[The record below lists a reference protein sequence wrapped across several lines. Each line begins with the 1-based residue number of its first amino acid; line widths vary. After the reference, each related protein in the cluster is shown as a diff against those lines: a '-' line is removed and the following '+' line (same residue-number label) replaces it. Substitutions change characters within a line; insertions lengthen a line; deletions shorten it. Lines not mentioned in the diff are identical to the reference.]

1 MTSSRSSCRRL
12 TVATALVCC
21 LLAGLAVSL
30 PAGELANSQTMSSS
44 SSVSASFSSSSVQQS
59 ASASVSS
66 SADKKQLIKT
76 TTTTTSTTTSTTSTT
91 TDAAP
96 IVIPLDETEKE
107 EAQPDYQEPQSQPE
121 PEPEPKP
128 EPEPEP
134 KPEPE
139 PEPEPKPEPEP
150 EPKPEPKPVE
160 PVDTDATDLQN
171 LQKPKEEIPVL
182 KPVDEETKADVE
194 EESNGNSIQQQHSAR
209 PAAENR
215 EEEEEEEKCQCKLR
229 ELTDKMVVDDRITND
244 PDRLIGGS
252 FRQVDR
258 RTCPA
263 LRSRRRGGFFLAI
276 LVVFVIFLDVTG
288 ATSLGQAL
296 PALPISSIDAYQPLR
311 EKEICPSIEVRNG
324 PQQFSELEGCRVVEG
339 FLHIV
344 LMENLDFA
352 SDLNNRSFP
361 ALREITGYLL
371 FYRVFGLRSIGQ
383 LFPNLAV
390 IRGQQLLFDFSFVV
404 YELMQLQEIGLKSL
418 AELQRGSVLIEK
430 NPNLCYVES
439 IDWGRIGHSGRLNH
453 FIQGNKRASECPK
466 CQDRCPAG
474 GDGRRLC
481 WNNDD
486 CQKVCDQCGQ
496 GVSGACSV
504 MTRDVGRPSDMR
516 CCHEECAGGC
526 SGGQSNQ
533 CDVCKH
539 VIHNDECRSVCPPGH
554 YLFMKRRCVTDVE
567 CITMLPPR
575 QSVQEYPYVKKNW
588 KVFAESGECILECPP
603 GFQEKKIN
611 HNDTLHYFTCVPCQG
626 PCPKVCKG
634 LFVSNIETVQ
644 KLRGCTTI
652 DGDLEMQIK
661 GGDNIIQELE
671 RSLGSI
677 EVIKGVLKI
686 TRSFPILSLSFF
698 KSLRNITGKPETEHS
713 IGSKNFDD
721 EYALTVQD
729 NQNLQQLWPK
739 TQNLTIFK
747 KMLFHFNPKLCL
759 NLIEELVNSS
769 TVPGTLAFKHSD
781 VDISPWSNGDKA
793 TCDEQVLN
801 VTIVNKSDKSMQLSW
816 NNFRATLADKRQLLG
831 YVISYIEAPYKNVSY
846 FDRRDACGGDG
857 WTTIDVAANHDAEP
871 EENEM
876 NIITYLKPY
885 TQYAIYVQ
893 TYTVAPQQTGKRIGA
908 RSPIL
913 YERTSPA
920 EPDQPEDLRA
930 SANSSSEL
938 VIDWKPPIN
947 PNGIVTHYIVTGSWR
962 KDDQDYFDK
971 LDTCAEHASSLV
983 VSETKKPVLEETS
996 PDNRTSIF
1004 GDPSIFAAS
1013 PEGNNNPESGGG
1025 SAQQGKC
1032 CQCTGTNDKVTLE
1045 KKEKEQQFKIEF
1057 ENFLHDKI
1065 YIKDTIVLGRKKRH
1079 VDTTTEIGDPDNNAI
1094 EFPEDK
1100 PTINSSHNQ
1109 AIGIAPGENHTNFY
1123 DGNNRLITFYQK
1135 VTGTSYTV
1143 VGVRHYA
1150 EYTIKVIACHDHDPF
1165 TNRTLCSMTAALTS
1179 ARTKQSDFA
1188 DDIVGGVVRYESNN
1202 TSRSI
1207 KIGWNEPEDPNG
1219 LIKKYLLEYRRS
1231 DNGKVVRECVR
1242 RKDFVESQRTKL
1254 MVDLIPGNYC
1264 VQVRAVSL
1272 AGPGPPTK
1280 DVCFLIEEHFNGMT
1294 GSMISGIFVVVL
1306 LVVILLAV
1314 VLGYYF
1320 IKNKKYKDD
1329 HGTVSINPDYH
1340 KYVPDEWE
1348 VARDNVVILRE
1359 LGQGSF
1365 GMVYEGLLRNT
1376 VPNQPE
1382 VKCAIKTVNEKANVK
1397 ERMEFLTEASVMK
1410 EFNAN
1415 HVLKLLGVVSKA
1427 QPTLVIMEL
1436 MANGDLKSY
1445 LRSHRPD
1452 CEENVTEGR
1461 QPPTLKC
1468 ILKMAIEIADGM
1480 MYLSEKKYVHRDLAA
1495 RNCMVAGDMTVK
1507 IGDFGL
1513 TRDIYETDYYRKG
1526 GKGLLPVRWMAPESL
1541 RDGVYTSQCDVWS
1554 FGVVLWEMATLA
1566 SQPYQGL
1573 TNEQVL
1579 KYVID
1584 GGVMER
1590 PEGCPDRLYNL
1601 MESCWQYVAKRRP
1614 TFIDLI
1620 ENLLPDVPVQFA
1632 SVSFFHSDAGVSAR
1646 AAPKAHY
1653 EQETQ
1658 LLNETL
1664 MSLPE
1669 GDSEFDEYLMG
1680 DPLSRFRHYASD
1692 QIVQIDDE
1700 RHTGEEIPLTS
1711 NLLLESRRSD
1721 EGGEEGIREEEVGD
1735 DDHVPVLFPHDRGGA
1750 YILVKNPGGQI
1761 AANGN
1766 GSKSESSKGTTSMA
1780 SEDSKGSY
1788 VSNGSASNGYVLGIL
1803 KQRRYNN
1810 T

>member
-1 MTSSRSSCRRL
+1 M
-12 TVATALVCC
+12 
-21 LLAGLAVSL
+21 
-30 PAGELANSQTMSSS
+30 
-44 SSVSASFSSSSVQQS
+44 
-59 ASASVSS
+59 
-66 SADKKQLIKT
+66 
-76 TTTTTSTTTSTTSTT
+76 
-91 TDAAP
+91 
-96 IVIPLDETEKE
+96 
-107 EAQPDYQEPQSQPE
+107 
-121 PEPEPKP
+121 
-128 EPEPEP
+128 
-134 KPEPE
+134 
-139 PEPEPKPEPEP
+139 
-150 EPKPEPKPVE
+150 
-160 PVDTDATDLQN
+160 
-171 LQKPKEEIPVL
+171 
-182 KPVDEETKADVE
+182 
-194 EESNGNSIQQQHSAR
+194 
-209 PAAENR
+209 
-215 EEEEEEEKCQCKLR
+215 
-229 ELTDKMVVDDRITND
+229 TDKMIVEERITHE
-244 PDRLIGGS
+244 PDRLIGGL

-258 RTCPA
+258 KTCSA
-263 LRSRRRGGFFLAI
+263 LRTRRRGCSFLVTV
-276 LVVFVIFLDVTG
+276 VVFLITLDWLE
-288 ATSLGQAL
+288 ASLLSPFQAAL
-296 PALPISSIDAYQPLR
+296 PSSSIDAYQPLR

-339 FLHIV
+339 FLHVV
-344 LMENLDFA
+344 LMENMDFA
-352 SDLNNRSFP
+352 ADLNNRSFP

-404 YELMQLQEIGLKSL
+404 YELVQLQEIGLKSL

-430 NPNLCYVES
+430 NPNLCYVDS

-453 FIQGNKRASECPK
+453 FIQGNKKASECPK
-466 CQDRCPAG
+466 CPDRCPAG

-496 GVSGACSV
+496 GGSGACSV
-504 MTRDVGRPSDMR
+504 IPKEVGRPSEMR

-526 SGGQSNQ
+526 SGSQSNQ

-554 YLFMKRRCVTDVE
+554 YLFMKRRCVTDIE
-567 CITMLPPR
+567 CITMPPPR
-575 QSVQEYPYVKKNW
+575 QSIQEYPYVKWNW
-588 KVFAESGECILECPP
+588 KVFDKTEECILECPP
-603 GFQEKKIN
+603 GFQEERKQLN
-611 HNDTLHYFTCVPCQG
+611 GTLSYFTCVPCQG
-626 PCPKVCKG
+626 PCPKICKG
-634 LFVSNIETVQ
+634 SFLSNIETVQ

-698 KSLRNITGKPETEHS
+698 KSLKTITGKPDALHS
-713 IGSKNFDD
+713 SGSKNFDD

-739 TQNLTIFK
+739 TQNLTIHK
-747 KMLFHFNPKLCL
+747 KVLFHFNPKLCL

-769 TVPGTLAFKHSD
+769 RLPGAEAFKYSD

-793 TCDEQVLN
+793 TCDEQLLN
-801 VTIVNKSDKSMQLSW
+801 VTVINKSDKNMQLSW
-816 NNFRATLADKRQLLG
+816 NNFRATLDDKRQLLG
-831 YVISYIEAPYKNVSY
+831 YVISYIEAPYANISY

-857 WTTIDVAANHDAEP
+857 WTTIDVPANAEAEP
-871 EENEM
+871 EENEIT
-876 NIITYLKPY
+876 IITNLKPY

-893 TYTVAPQQTGKRIGA
+893 TYTVAPQHSGKRIGA
-908 RSPIL
+908 RSLIL

-930 SANSSSEL
+930 YANSSSEL
-938 VIDWKPPIN
+938 IIEWKPPIN
-947 PNGIVTHYIVTGSWR
+947 PNGIVSFYIVTGSWR
-962 KDDQDYFDK
+962 KDDQDYVDK
-971 LDTCAEHASSLV
+971 HDSCAEHVSSLV
-983 VSETKKPVLEETS
+983 VSETKKAVEEAS

-1004 GDPSIFAAS
+1004 SDPTLLGIGAG
-1013 PEGNNNPESGGG
+1013 GNTNAGAGSGGAV
-1025 SAQQGKC
+1025 SVQQGKC
-1032 CQCTGTNDKVTLE
+1032 CECTGPNDKVTLE

-1065 YIKDTIVLGRKKRH
+1065 YIKDTHIFGRNKRH
-1079 VDTTTEIGDPDNNAI
+1079 VDTTTAVGEHDMNAI

-1100 PTINSSHNQ
+1100 PMINSSQNQ
-1109 AIGIAPGENHTNFY
+1109 ATAMIANENHTNIY
-1123 DGNNRLITFYQK
+1123 DNNRLITFYQK

-1150 EYTIKVIACHDHDPF
+1150 EYTIQVVACHEPDPIRG
-1165 TNRTLCSMTAALTS
+1165 RTLCSMTAVTS
-1179 ARTKQSDFA
+1179 ARTKQSDYA
-1188 DDIVGGVVRYESNN
+1188 DDVVGGIMRYDSNH

-1219 LIKKYLLEYRRS
+1219 LITKYLLEYRRS
-1231 DNGKVVRECVR
+1231 DNGKIVKECVR
-1242 RKDFVESQRTKL
+1242 RKDFVESNKTRVL
-1254 MVDLIPGNYC
+1254 GDLIPGNYC
-1264 VQVRAVSL
+1264 VQVRAFSL

-1280 DVCFLIEEHFNGMT
+1280 DVCFLIEEHFSGPS
-1294 GSMISGIFVVVL
+1294 GSTLTIIVVL
-1306 LVVILLAV
+1306 VLIVVISILCI
-1314 VLGYYF
+1314 GYF
-1320 IKNKKYKDD
+1320 LMKNKKNKDE
-1329 HGTVSINPDYH
+1329 HGIISINPDYH

-1348 VARDNVVILRE
+1348 VPRENVVIIRE

-1376 VPNQPE
+1376 VPNEPE
-1382 VKCAIKTVNEKANVK
+1382 VKCAIKTVNEKANIK
-1397 ERMEFLTEASVMK
+1397 ERIEFLTEASVMK
-1410 EFNAN
+1410 EFNAH

-1436 MANGDLKSY
+1436 MVNGDLKSY

-1452 CEENVTEGR
+1452 CEENVDQGR

-1480 MYLSEKKYVHRDLAA
+1480 MYLSDKKYVHRDLAA
-1495 RNCMVAGDMTVK
+1495 RNCMVAGDLTVK

-1590 PEGCPDRLYNL
+1590 PEGCPDRLYIL
-1601 MESCWQYVAKRRP
+1601 MESCWQFLAKKRP

-1620 ENLLPDVPVQFA
+1620 ENLLPDVPSQFA
-1632 SVSFFHSDAGVSAR
+1632 SVSFYHSDAGVSAR
-1646 AAPKAHY
+1646 AALKAQY
-1653 EQETQ
+1653 EKETQ
-1658 LLNETL
+1658 FFNDPSSSLREALLE
-1664 MSLPE
+1664 S
-1669 GDSEFDEYLMG
+1669 GDFLVS
-1680 DPLSRFRHYASD
+1680 DPLSQNRLYGSTE
-1692 QIVQIDDE
+1692 ILQIDDE
-1700 RHTGEEIPLTS
+1700 RQIDNEGGIPLVS
-1711 NLLLESRRSD
+1711 DPRFESRRNA
-1721 EGGEEGIREEEVGD
+1721 EGEEDLRDDELGD
-1735 DDHVPVLFPHDRGGA
+1735 EDHVPVLFPHDRGGA
-1750 YILVKNPGGQI
+1750 YILVKNPGGHV

-1788 VSNGSASNGYVLGIL
+1788 VSNGSASNGYVMGIL
-1803 KQRRYNN
+1803 KQRRHNN
-1810 T
+1810 TEC

>member
-1 MTSSRSSCRRL
+1 M
-12 TVATALVCC
+12 
-21 LLAGLAVSL
+21 
-30 PAGELANSQTMSSS
+30 
-44 SSVSASFSSSSVQQS
+44 
-59 ASASVSS
+59 
-66 SADKKQLIKT
+66 
-76 TTTTTSTTTSTTSTT
+76 
-91 TDAAP
+91 
-96 IVIPLDETEKE
+96 
-107 EAQPDYQEPQSQPE
+107 
-121 PEPEPKP
+121 
-128 EPEPEP
+128 
-134 KPEPE
+134 
-139 PEPEPKPEPEP
+139 
-150 EPKPEPKPVE
+150 
-160 PVDTDATDLQN
+160 
-171 LQKPKEEIPVL
+171 
-182 KPVDEETKADVE
+182 
-194 EESNGNSIQQQHSAR
+194 
-209 PAAENR
+209 
-215 EEEEEEEKCQCKLR
+215 
-229 ELTDKMVVDDRITND
+229 TDKMIFEERITHE
-244 PDRLIGGS
+244 PDRLIGVPFHQG
-252 FRQVDR
+252 DR
-258 RTCPA
+258 RRCPA
-263 LRSRRRGGFFLAI
+263 LRTRRRGCSFLVTV
-276 LVVFVIFLDVTG
+276 VVFLITLDWLE
-288 ATSLGQAL
+288 ASLLSSLHAAL
-296 PALPISSIDAYQPLR
+296 PSSSIDAYQPLR

-339 FLHIV
+339 FLHVV
-344 LMENLDFA
+344 LMENMDFA
-352 SDLNNRSFP
+352 AELNNRSFP

-404 YELMQLQEIGLKSL
+404 YELVQLQEIGLKSL

-439 IDWGRIGHSGRLNH
+439 IDWGRIGLSGRPNH
-453 FIQGNKRASECPK
+453 FIQGNKKASECPK
-466 CQDRCPAG
+466 CPDRCPAG

-481 WNNDD
+481 WNNDE

-496 GVSGACSV
+496 GGSGACS
-504 MTRDVGRPSDMR
+504 MIPKEVGRPSEMR

-526 SGGQSNQ
+526 SGNQSNQ

-554 YLFMKRRCVTDVE
+554 YLFMKRRCVTDIE
-567 CITMLPPR
+567 CITMPPPR
-575 QSVQEYPYVKKNW
+575 QSIQEYPYVKWNW
-588 KVFAESGECILECPP
+588 KVFDKTEECILECPP
-603 GFQEKKIN
+603 GYQEEKKQLN
-611 HNDTLHYFTCVPCQG
+611 GTLSYFTCVPCQG
-626 PCPKVCKG
+626 PCPKICKG
-634 LFVSNIETVQ
+634 SFLSNIETVQ

-677 EVIKGVLKI
+677 ETIRGVLKI

-698 KSLRNITGKPETEHS
+698 KSLKTITGKPDAIHS
-713 IGSKNFDD
+713 SGSKNFDD

-739 TQNLTIFK
+739 TQNLTIHK
-747 KMLFHFNPKLCL
+747 KVLFHFNPKLCL

-769 TVPGTLAFKHSD
+769 RLPGAEVFKYSD

-793 TCDEQVLN
+793 TCDEQLLN
-801 VTIVNKSDKSMQLSW
+801 VTVINKSDKSMQLSW

-831 YVISYIEAPYKNVSY
+831 YVISYIEAPYANISY

-857 WTTIDVAANHDAEP
+857 WTTIDVPANAEAEP
-871 EENEM
+871 EENEIT
-876 NIITYLKPY
+876 IITYLKPY

-893 TYTVAPQQTGKRIGA
+893 TYTVAPQHSGKRIGA
-908 RSPIL
+908 RSLIL

-930 SANSSSEL
+930 YANSSSEL
-938 VIDWKPPIN
+938 IIEWKPPIN
-947 PNGIVTHYIVTGSWR
+947 PNGIVSFYIVTGSWR
-962 KDDQDYFDK
+962 KDDQDYVDK
-971 LDTCAEHASSLV
+971 HDSCAEHVSSLV
-983 VSETKKPVLEETS
+983 VSETKKAVEEAS
-996 PDNRTSIF
+996 PENRTSIF
-1004 GDPSIFAAS
+1004 SDPTHLGMGTG
-1013 PEGNNNPESGGG
+1013 GNNNAGAGGG
-1025 SAQQGKC
+1025 GAVNVQQGKC
-1032 CQCTGTNDKVTLE
+1032 CECTGPNDKVTLE

-1065 YIKDTIVLGRKKRH
+1065 YIKDTHIFGRNKRH
-1079 VDTTTEIGDPDNNAI
+1079 VDTTTAVGEHDMNAI
-1094 EFPEDK
+1094 EFPEEK
-1100 PTINSSHNQ
+1100 PMINSSQNQ
-1109 AIGIAPGENHTNFY
+1109 ATAMIANENHTNIY
-1123 DGNNRLITFYQK
+1123 DNNRLVTFYQK
-1135 VTGTSYTV
+1135 VTGTTYTV

-1150 EYTIKVIACHDHDPF
+1150 EYTIQVVACHDPDPVRG
-1165 TNRTLCSMTAALTS
+1165 RTLCSMTAVTS
-1179 ARTKQSDFA
+1179 ARTKQSDYA
-1188 DDIVGGVVRYESNN
+1188 DDIVGGITRYDSNH

-1207 KIGWNEPEDPNG
+1207 KIGWKEPDDPNG
-1219 LIKKYLLEYRRS
+1219 LITKYLLEYRRS
-1231 DNGKVVRECVR
+1231 DNGKIVKECVR
-1242 RKDFVESQRTKL
+1242 RKDFVESNKTRVL
-1254 MVDLIPGNYC
+1254 GDLIPGNYC
-1264 VQVRAVSL
+1264 VQVRAFSL

-1280 DVCFLIEEHFNGMT
+1280 DVCFLIEEHFNGL
-1294 GSMISGIFVVVL
+1294 SGGILAGILVL
-1306 LVVILLAV
+1306 VLIVVISILCI
-1314 VLGYYF
+1314 GYF
-1320 IKNKKYKDD
+1320 FMKNKKNKDE
-1329 HGTVSINPDYH
+1329 HGIISINPDYH

-1348 VARDNVVILRE
+1348 VARDNVVIMRE

-1376 VPNQPE
+1376 VPNEPE
-1382 VKCAIKTVNEKANVK
+1382 VKCAIKTVNEKANIK

-1410 EFNAN
+1410 EFKAH

-1436 MANGDLKSY
+1436 MVNGDLKSY

-1452 CEENVTEGR
+1452 CEENVDQGR

-1495 RNCMVAGDMTVK
+1495 RNCMVAFDLTVK

-1590 PEGCPDRLYNL
+1590 PEGCPDRLYIL
-1601 MESCWQYVAKRRP
+1601 MESCWQFLAKKRP

-1620 ENLLPDVPVQFA
+1620 ENLLPDVPSQFA
-1632 SVSFFHSDAGVSAR
+1632 SVSFYHSDVGVSAR
-1646 AAPKAHY
+1646 AALKAQY
-1653 EQETQ
+1653 EKETQ
-1658 LLNETL
+1658 FFNDPSSSLREALLESGGFL
-1664 MSLPE
+1664 VS
-1669 GDSEFDEYLMG
+1669 
-1680 DPLSRFRHYASD
+1680 DPLSQNRLYGSAE
-1692 QIVQIDDE
+1692 ILQIDDE
-1700 RHTGEEIPLTS
+1700 RQIDNESGIPLVSDPRFETRRNVEGEEDLR
-1711 NLLLESRRSD
+1711 ED
-1721 EGGEEGIREEEVGD
+1721 ELGD
-1735 DDHVPVLFPHDRGGA
+1735 EDHVPVLFPHDRGGA
-1750 YILVKNPGGQI
+1750 YILVKNPGGHV

-1766 GSKSESSKGTTSMA
+1766 GSKSESSKGTTSMT

-1788 VSNGSASNGYVLGIL
+1788 VSNGSASNGYVMGIL
-1803 KQRRYNN
+1803 KQRRHNN
-1810 T
+1810 TEC

>member
-1 MTSSRSSCRRL
+1 
-12 TVATALVCC
+12 
-21 LLAGLAVSL
+21 
-30 PAGELANSQTMSSS
+30 
-44 SSVSASFSSSSVQQS
+44 
-59 ASASVSS
+59 
-66 SADKKQLIKT
+66 
-76 TTTTTSTTTSTTSTT
+76 
-91 TDAAP
+91 
-96 IVIPLDETEKE
+96 
-107 EAQPDYQEPQSQPE
+107 
-121 PEPEPKP
+121 
-128 EPEPEP
+128 
-134 KPEPE
+134 
-139 PEPEPKPEPEP
+139 
-150 EPKPEPKPVE
+150 
-160 PVDTDATDLQN
+160 
-171 LQKPKEEIPVL
+171 
-182 KPVDEETKADVE
+182 
-194 EESNGNSIQQQHSAR
+194 
-209 PAAENR
+209 
-215 EEEEEEEKCQCKLR
+215 
-229 ELTDKMVVDDRITND
+229 MVVDDRITND

-263 LRSRRRGGFFLAI
+263 LRSRRRGGFFLAA

-288 ATSLGQAL
+288 ATSLGLAL
-296 PALPISSIDAYQPLR
+296 PALPSSSIDAYQPLR

-404 YELMQLQEIGLKSL
+404 YELMQLQ
-418 AELQRGSVLIEK
+418 
-430 NPNLCYVES
+430 
-439 IDWGRIGHSGRLNH
+439 
-453 FIQGNKRASECPK
+453 GNKRASECPK

-486 CQKVCDQCGQ
+486 CQK
-496 GVSGACSV
+496 
-504 MTRDVGRPSDMR
+504 
-516 CCHEECAGGC
+516 
-526 SGGQSNQ
+526 
-533 CDVCKH
+533 
-539 VIHNDECRSVCPPGH
+539 GH
-554 YLFMKRRCVTDVE
+554 
-567 CITMLPPR
+567 
-575 QSVQEYPYVKKNW
+575 
-588 KVFAESGECILECPP
+588 
-603 GFQEKKIN
+603 
-611 HNDTLHYFTCVPCQG
+611 
-626 PCPKVCKG
+626 
-634 LFVSNIETVQ
+634 NIETVQ

-698 KSLRNITGKPETEHS
+698 KSLRTITGKPETLHS
-713 IGSKNFDD
+713 SGSKNFDD

-739 TQNLTIFK
+739 TQNLTIHK

-1013 PEGNNNPESGGG
+1013 PEGNNNPESGGSSG

-1254 MVDLIPGNYC
+1254 MADLIPGNYC

-1280 DVCFLIEEHFNGMT
+1280 DVCFLIEN
-1294 GSMISGIFVVVL
+1294 
-1306 LVVILLAV
+1306 
-1314 VLGYYF
+1314 
-1320 IKNKKYKDD
+1320 KDD

-1669 GDSEFDEYLMG
+1669 GDSEFDEYLMS
-1680 DPLSRFRHYASD
+1680 DPLSRFRRYASD

-1721 EGGEEGIREEEVGD
+1721 EGEEGIREEEVGD

-1803 KQRRYNN
+1803 KQRRHNN
-1810 T
+1810 TE

>member
-1 MTSSRSSCRRL
+1 
-12 TVATALVCC
+12 
-21 LLAGLAVSL
+21 
-30 PAGELANSQTMSSS
+30 
-44 SSVSASFSSSSVQQS
+44 
-59 ASASVSS
+59 
-66 SADKKQLIKT
+66 
-76 TTTTTSTTTSTTSTT
+76 
-91 TDAAP
+91 
-96 IVIPLDETEKE
+96 
-107 EAQPDYQEPQSQPE
+107 
-121 PEPEPKP
+121 
-128 EPEPEP
+128 
-134 KPEPE
+134 
-139 PEPEPKPEPEP
+139 
-150 EPKPEPKPVE
+150 
-160 PVDTDATDLQN
+160 
-171 LQKPKEEIPVL
+171 
-182 KPVDEETKADVE
+182 
-194 EESNGNSIQQQHSAR
+194 
-209 PAAENR
+209 
-215 EEEEEEEKCQCKLR
+215 
-229 ELTDKMVVDDRITND
+229 MVVDDRITND

-263 LRSRRRGGFFLAI
+263 LRSRRRGGFFLAA

-288 ATSLGQAL
+288 ASLSASQGER
-296 PALPISSIDAYQPLR
+296 D
-311 EKEICPSIEVRNG
+311 IEVRNG

-504 MTRDVGRPSDMR
+504 MTRDVGRPSEMR

-603 GFQEKKIN
+603 GFQEQKRH

-698 KSLRNITGKPETEHS
+698 KSLRTITGKPETIHS
-713 IGSKNFDD
+713 SGSKNFDD

-739 TQNLTIFK
+739 TQNLTIHK

-801 VTIVNKSDKSMQLSW
+801 VTIVNKSSVGMLLSW
-816 NNFRATLADKRQLLG
+816 DNFRAMLDDKRQLLG
-831 YVISYIEAPYKNVSY
+831 YIISYIEAPYANVSY
-846 FDRRDACGGDG
+846 YDGRDACGGDG
-857 WTTIDVAANHDAEP
+857 WRVNNVAANLDADSD
-871 EENEM
+871 ENHM
-876 NIITYLKPY
+876 HLITNLQPY

-893 TYTVAPQQTGKRIGA
+893 TYTVALQQMGKRVGA

-920 EPDQPEDLRA
+920 EPDRPEDLRA

-938 VIDWKPPIN
+938 VIEWKPPIN

-971 LDTCAEHASSLV
+971 LDACAEHASSLV

-1013 PEGNNNPESGGG
+1013 PEGNNNPESGGSSG

-1065 YIKDTIVLGRKKRH
+1065 YIKDPVILGRKKRQA
-1079 VDTTTEIGDPDNNAI
+1079 DTTTETGDHDNNHDNNI
-1094 EFPEDK
+1094 VEEFPEV
-1100 PTINSSHNQ
+1100 TINSSHNQ
-1109 AIGIAPGENHTNFY
+1109 AIGIVPGENHTNTY
-1123 DGNNRLITFYQK
+1123 DNHRLVTFYQK

-1150 EYTIKVIACHDHDPF
+1150 EYTIQVIACHDHDPVR
-1165 TNRTLCSMTAALTS
+1165 NRSLCSLTAVTS

-1188 DDIVGGVVRYESNN
+1188 DDIVGGVVRYDSNST
-1202 TSRSI
+1202 TSSI
-1207 KIGWNEPEDPNG
+1207 KIGWSEPEDPNG
-1219 LIKKYLLEYRRS
+1219 LITKYLLEYKRT
-1231 DNGKVVRECVR
+1231 DNGKVVRECIR
-1242 RKDFVESQRTKL
+1242 RKDFVESNKTRL
-1254 MVDLIPGNYC
+1254 MADLIPGNYC
-1264 VQVRAVSL
+1264 VHARAFSL

-1280 DVCFLIEEHFNGMT
+1280 DNKDGK
-1294 GSMISGIFVVVL
+1294 GI
-1306 LVVILLAV
+1306 
-1314 VLGYYF
+1314 
-1320 IKNKKYKDD
+1320 
-1329 HGTVSINPDYH
+1329 VSINPDYH
-1340 KYVPDEWE
+1340 RYVPDDWE
-1348 VARDNVVILRE
+1348 VARDNVVTIRP

-1365 GMVYEGLLRNT
+1365 GMVYEGILRSNGSET
-1376 VPNQPE
+1376 
-1382 VKCAIKTVNEKANVK
+1382 KCAIKTVNEKADVT
-1397 ERMEFLTEASVMK
+1397 ERIQFLNEASVMK
-1410 EFNAN
+1410 EFNAH

-1436 MANGDLKSY
+1436 MANGDLKTY
-1445 LRSHRPD
+1445 LRSRRPD
-1452 CEENVTEGR
+1452 CEENVIQGR
-1461 QPPTLKC
+1461 QPPT
-1468 ILKMAIEIADGM
+1468 LKMAIEIADGM

-1495 RNCMVAGDMTVK
+1495 RNCMVASDLTVK

-1513 TRDIYETDYYRKG
+1513 TRDVYETDYYRRG
-1526 GKGLLPVRWMAPESL
+1526 DAQGLLPVRWMSPESL
-1541 RDGVYTSQCDVWS
+1541 RDNVYTSSSDVWS

-1573 TNEQVL
+1573 PNEEVV
-1579 KYVID
+1579 KYVMD
-1584 GGVMER
+1584 GRVMER
-1590 PEGCPDRLYNL
+1590 PEGCPNRLYIL
-1601 MESCWQYVAKRRP
+1601 MESCWQHHPKKRP
-1614 TFIDLI
+1614 TFIELV
-1620 ENLLPDVPVQFA
+1620 ENLLPDVN
-1632 SVSFFHSDAGVSAR
+1632 AGISAR
-1646 AAPKAHY
+1646 ATLRAYY

-1658 LLNETL
+1658 RLNDPSTPLHETL
-1664 MSLPE
+1664 TDGN
-1669 GDSEFDEYLMG
+1669 GDLLVN
-1680 DPLSRFRHYASD
+1680 DPLSQNHCYTSD
-1692 QIVQIDDE
+1692 QILQIDNEQHIFKDQ
-1700 RHTGEEIPLTS
+1700 RPPSSLQLG
-1711 NLLLESRRSD
+1711 NSRKAVH
-1721 EGGEEGIREEEVGD
+1721 EEGIRDDEVGD
-1735 DDHVPVLFPHDRGGA
+1735 DDHVPVLFPHERRA
-1750 YILVKNPGGQI
+1750 IIYVKNPGGHI

-1803 KQRRYNN
+1803 KQRRHNN
-1810 T
+1810 TEYSY